1 LVPVNDVGILLAGC
15 SHQACS
21 GFVTNCFF
29 TETWFLLLLA
39 LPCPSLTA
47 LLQGGEK
54 GGTARKEQMAEENG
68 GDASAG
74 YAEMG
79 QKGGQA

>member
-1 LVPVNDVGILLAGC
+1 L
-15 SHQACS
+15 
-21 GFVTNCFF
+21 
-29 TETWFLLLLA
+29 FLR
-39 LPCPSLTA
+39 
-47 LLQGGEK
+47 GGEK
-54 GGTARKEQMAEENG
+54 GGNARKEQMGEEND